1 MNSKTK
7 LALVVV
13 LVALFGGLGIFM
25 FDNPFA
31 EAQELNEIQKNIE
44 IPEIQDQ
51 GVSEFRSDGVEIVHY
66 QDGSKLYR
74 ASIHDGITTADDL
87 R

>member
-1 MNSKTK
+1 MIL
-7 LALVVV
+7 LAVVV
-13 LVALFGGLGIFM
+13 IGLFAVGLVS
-25 FDNPFA
+25 
-31 EAQELNEIQKNIE
+31 AQTDETDQN
-44 IPEIQDQ
+44 Q

-74 ASIHDGITTADDL
+74 ASMHDGISSSDDL

>member
-1 MNSKTK
+1 MIL
-7 LALVVV
+7 LA
-13 LVALFGGLGIFM
+13 VAVIGFGLGSLYAL
-25 FDNPFA
+25 DLVS
-31 EAQELNEIQKNIE
+31 AQTDET
-44 IPEIQDQ
+44 DQ

-74 ASIHDGITTADDL
+74 ASMHDGISTSDDL

>member
-1 MNSKTK
+1 MIL
-7 LALVVV
+7 LA
-13 LVALFGGLGIFM
+13 VAVIGIGLGSLYAL
-25 FDNPFA
+25 DLVS
-31 EAQELNEIQKNIE
+31 AQTDETDQN
-44 IPEIQDQ
+44 Q

-74 ASIHDGITTADDL
+74 ASMNDGISTSDDL

>member
-1 MNSKTK
+1 MIL
-7 LALVVV
+7 LA
-13 LVALFGGLGIFM
+13 VAVIGFGLGSLYAL
-25 FDNPFA
+25 DLVS
-31 EAQELNEIQKNIE
+31 AQTDETGQN
-44 IPEIQDQ
+44 Q

-74 ASIHDGITTADDL
+74 ASMHDGISTSDDL

>member
-1 MNSKTK
+1 MIL
-7 LALVVV
+7 LA
-13 LVALFGGLGIFM
+13 VAVIGFGLGSLYAL
-25 FDNPFA
+25 DLVS
-31 EAQELNEIQKNIE
+31 AQTDETDQN
-44 IPEIQDQ
+44 Q

-74 ASIHDGITTADDL
+74 ASMHDGISTSDDL

>member
-1 MNSKTK
+1 MRSLMIL
-7 LALVVV
+7 LA
-13 LVALFGGLGIFM
+13 VAVIGIGLGSLYAL
-25 FDNPFA
+25 DLVS
-31 EAQELNEIQKNIE
+31 AQTDETNQN
-44 IPEIQDQ
+44 Q

-74 ASIHDGITTADDL
+74 ASIHDGISTSDDL

>member
-1 MNSKTK
+1 MWAVYGLSIFAIGLT
-7 LALVVV
+7 V
-13 LVALFGGLGIFM
+13 LLFIPASA
-25 FDNPFA
+25 D
-31 EAQELNEIQKNIE
+31 QS
-44 IPEIQDQ
+44 PEIDQNQ

-74 ASIHDGITTADDL
+74 ASMHDGISSSDDL

>member
-1 MNSKTK
+1 MIL
-7 LALVVV
+7 LA
-13 LVALFGGLGIFM
+13 VAVIGIGLGSLYAL
-25 FDNPFA
+25 DLVS
-31 EAQELNEIQKNIE
+31 AQTDETDQN
-44 IPEIQDQ
+44 Q

-74 ASIHDGITTADDL
+74 ASMHDGISTSDDL

>member
-1 MNSKTK
+1 MIL
-7 LALVVV
+7 LA
-13 LVALFGGLGIFM
+13 VAVIGLGSLYAL
-25 FDNPFA
+25 DLVS
-31 EAQELNEIQKNIE
+31 AQTDETDQN
-44 IPEIQDQ
+44 Q

-74 ASIHDGITTADDL
+74 ASMHDGISTSDDL

>member
-1 MNSKTK
+1 MEKGIWIAT
-7 LALVVV
+7 
-13 LVALFGGLGIFM
+13 IFM
-25 FDNPFA
+25 VFLISIGTLVLF
-31 EAQELNEIQKNIE
+31 EIIPVSGESISE
-44 IPEIQDQ
+44 IDQNQ

-74 ASIHDGITTADDL
+74 ASMNDGISTSDDL

>member
-1 MNSKTK
+1 MRSLMIL
-7 LALVVV
+7 LA
-13 LVALFGGLGIFM
+13 VAVIGLGSLYAL
-25 FDNPFA
+25 DLVS
-31 EAQELNEIQKNIE
+31 AQTDETDQN
-44 IPEIQDQ
+44 Q

-74 ASIHDGITTADDL
+74 ASMHDGISTSDDL